1 MLRFL
6 SRKRGRND
14 PKARNIKSGA
24 ERLNPPNKHCMQ
36 CRVMLLDGTDLC
48 IELSKKAV
56 GSDLYEQVFYSLD
69 LIEKDYFGLQ
79 FTDANHVQHWL
90 DPTKAIKKQV
100 RIGPP
105 YTFRLRVKF
114 YSSEPNMLR
123 EELTRYQ
130 FFLQL
135 KLDIHEGR
143 LECPQNTCIEL
154 AALALQSELG
164 DYDETCHTP
173 AVISEFRF
181 VPNQTEDMEIQIVE
195 EFKKCKSLTPAQ
207 AETSYLNKVKWLE
220 MYGVDNH
227 TVLGKD
233 GCEYALG
240 LTPTGILVFEGL
252 QKIGLFFWPKIGKLD
267 FKKKKLTLVVV
278 EDDDQGRE
286 QEHTFV
292 FRLHNEKACKHLWKC
307 AVEHHAFFRLRAPV
321 KGPSARQNFFRMGS
335 RFRYSGKTE
344 FQTTQLNRA
353 RRTVQF
359 ERRPSQR
366 YARRQSHVLRERQK
380 DKTEK
385 PKVENEND
393 KIEKINIMDKPPT
406 PILDSKD
413 IHLEPTSSLTSN
425 SSDVAEDRLDSLLKS
440 LNKDTPLINSKINES
455 NSVDINN
462 KTDDFGKDQKSSSPL
477 PNNRNISFN
486 TTPRPIPKEHLKCNI
501 LKAKVEEEMKKS
513 PLSLFDPLSKVTNSQ
528 DNNLLN
534 NGECN
539 INSKSNS
546 FGKEQATFVSVGG
559 DKLTLSLNGGIA
571 APEETKQLLDEQ
583 SISETSVSKDDRKRC
598 ATPVTV
604 THFSFGEC
612 GKLEQR
618 VVSPDRSPTESM
630 SSILSLPFNATSPTS
645 PRNPFS
651 ANPFIG
657 GDSHTAITNPFLSS
671 SSNPFADNGIKKDTT
686 NDVEVAVESNTGI
699 NGVTNSNTKVAQKN
713 QEPTKMKPLN
723 QISPW
728 LISSGAETSSGP
740 KIITRKSVI
749 TTQL

>member
-1 MLRFL
+1 
-6 SRKRGRND
+6 
-14 PKARNIKSGA
+14 
-24 ERLNPPNKHCMQ
+24 
-36 CRVMLLDGTDLC
+36 
-48 IELSKKAV
+48 
-56 GSDLYEQVFYSLD
+56 
-69 LIEKDYFGLQ
+69 
-79 FTDANHVQHWL
+79 
-90 DPTKAIKKQV
+90 
-100 RIGPP
+100 
-105 YTFRLRVKF
+105 
-114 YSSEPNMLR
+114 MLR

-195 EFKKCKSLTPAQ
+195 EFKKCKGLTPAQ

-380 DKTEK
+380 DKSEK
-385 PKVENEND
+385 PKVENENE
-393 KIEKINIMDKPPT
+393 KMEKINIMDKPPT

-425 SSDVAEDRLDSLLKS
+425 ASDIAEDRLDSLLKC
-440 LNKDTPLINSKINES
+440 LNKDTPLINSKVNES

-462 KTDDFGKDQKSSSPL
+462 KTDDFGKDQNQSSSPL

-513 PLSLFDPLSKVTNSQ
+513 PLSLFDPLSKVTNLQ
-528 DNNLLN
+528 DNNLLH

-571 APEETKQLLDEQ
+571 VPEETKQPLDEQ
-583 SISETSVSKDDRKRC
+583 LISETSVSKDDRKRC

-618 VVSPDRSPTESM
+618 VVSPERSPTESM

-657 GDSHTAITNPFLSS
+657 DSQTAITNPFLSS
-671 SSNPFADNGIKKDTT
+671 SSNPFADNSIKKDST
-686 NDVEVAVESNTGI
+686 NDVEVAESNTGI